1 MARNVPCVVASN
13 KSSTGKSV
21 SLIKRIMPFLIGGLV
36 GALITVGLLVIL
48 DERNSP
54 SASSSER
61 ASGTG
66 EHAEDHA
73 HHSEEADLGPAVD
86 LTGQTAVQVDIK
98 DSAYT
103 RRSIKIAKGTK
114 VTWTNQDRLQH
125 NVMGEHAD
133 GDETHSA
140 PDAADVRPDVFAGPL
155 LAKGERY
162 SFTFTKVGSYPYHCA
177 PHPYMQGAVVVT
189 E

>member
-1 MARNVPCVVASN
+1 
-13 KSSTGKSV
+13 
-21 SLIKRIMPFLIGGLV
+21 MPFLIGGLV

-86 LTGQTAVQVDIK
+86 LTGETAVQVDIK
-98 DSAYT
+98 DYAYT
-103 RRSIKIAKGTK
+103 RPSIKIAEGTR
-114 VTWTNQDRLQH
+114 VTWTNQVTLPH
-125 NVMGEHAD
+125 NVMQEHAD
-133 GDETHSA
+133 GDEAHAA
-140 PDAADVRPDVFAGPL
+140 PSAADVRPDVFAGPL

-162 SFTFTKVGSYPYHCA
+162 SFTFTKVGSYPYHCS
-177 PHPYMQGAVVVT
+177 PHPLYAGGRD
-189 E
+189 